1 MYVLLS
7 PFILYMYPLGH
18 IIYVSTWTSQMNQKS
33 YKDIVN
39 EDPVGSDPKPFSF
52 LLLCLRNPVASVAA
66 AGPAALVN
74 S

>member
-1 MYVLLS
+1 MYVLMI

-39 EDPVGSDPKPFSF
+39 EDPVGSDPKPFSS
-52 LLLCLRNPVASVAA
+52 LLMCFQNPVASVAA